1 MIFIYLFAVFIVTVQ
16 FLFWLSTPHLIR
28 ELRLSTDSQP
38 HIYVPFSVLISARN
52 EGPNLSRFLT
62 AILRQD
68 YPVFEVIIIDDD
80 SMDDSAEI
88 LNRFK
93 DQYPHLRVI
102 KIEHK
107 KSAGKKEGLQQGIM
121 NAKYEWLVFTDADC
135 FPKSDQWLRKL
146 ATKCDEKTDIILGY
160 SPYQKGNGL
169 LNDFI
174 RYETFMTAVI
184 YGTFT
189 LSGMPYMGVGRNMAY
204 KKSTFL
210 TTVNKEKFEKIASGD
225 DDLAINAMA
234 NSHNTVLQFEEK
246 ARVISIPKTTFPDFI
261 KQKTRHLSP
270 STHYRVGH
278 QWLLGLLAMSQA
290 TFYPIIIF
298 LCFLNFNLA
307 ALIFLLRMMII
318 VPFQLSLMNKIEAK
332 DLRNKVILL
341 DLLFFLYYWYISFKW
356 LRTKNSQWN

>member
-1 MIFIYLFAVFIVTVQ
+1 MITLFSIFILSVQ
-16 FLFWLSTPHLIR
+16 ILFWLSTYQLKK
-28 ELRLSTDSQP
+28 DFSQLKSIIP
-38 HIYVPFSVLISARN
+38 KKLVPFSVIISARN
-52 EGPNLSRFLT
+52 EARNLIEYLPS
-62 AILRQD
+62 ILEQD
-68 YPVFEVIIIDDD
+68 YPTYEIIVIDDD
-80 SMDDSAEI
+80 STDDTSKI
-88 LNRFK
+88 LNHFK
-93 DQYPHLRVI
+93 GQYAHLHII

-135 FPKSDQWLRKL
+135 YPKSDQWLRKL
-146 ATKCDEKTDIILGY
+146 ASKCNEKTDIILGY
-160 SPYQKGNGL
+160 SPYRKENGL

-210 TTVNKEKFEKIASGD
+210 TTVNKAKFEKTTSGD

-234 NSHNTVLQFEEK
+234 TSHNTMLQFEEK
-246 ARVISIPKTTFPDFI
+246 ASVISLPKTTFTDFI

-270 STHYRVGH
+270 STHYKAGH

-290 TFYPIIIF
+290 TFYPVIIF

-307 ALIFLLRMMII
+307 TFIFFLRMMTMI
-318 VPFQLSLMNKIEAK
+318 PFQISLMNKMEAK

-356 LRTKNSQWN
+356 LKTKNSSWN

>member
-1 MIFIYLFAVFIVTVQ
+1 M
-16 FLFWLSTPHLIR
+16 STYQLKK
-28 ELRLSTDSQP
+28 DFSQLKSIIP
-38 HIYVPFSVLISARN
+38 KKLVPFSVIISARN
-52 EGPNLSRFLT
+52 EARNLIEYLPS
-62 AILRQD
+62 ILEQD
-68 YPVFEVIIIDDD
+68 YPTYEIIVIDDD
-80 SMDDSAEI
+80 STDDSAEI
-88 LNRFK
+88 LNHFK
-93 DQYPHLRVI
+93 VQYAHLHII

-135 FPKSDQWLRKL
+135 YPKSDQWLRKM
-146 ATKCDEKTDIILGY
+146 ASKCTEKTEIILGY
-160 SPYQKGNGL
+160 SPYRKENGL

-210 TTVNKEKFEKIASGD
+210 TTVNKEKFEKTASGD

-234 NSHNTVLQFEEK
+234 TSHNTALQFEEK
-246 ARVISIPKTTFPDFI
+246 ARVISLPKTTFSDFI
-261 KQKTRHLSP
+261 QQKTRHLAP
-270 STHYRVGH
+270 STHYKAGH

-290 TFYPIIIF
+290 TFYPVIIF
-298 LCFLNFNLA
+298 FCFLNFNLA
-307 ALIFLLRMMII
+307 VFIFFLRMMTM
-318 VPFQLSLMNKIEAK
+318 VPFQISLMNKMEVK

-356 LRTKNSQWN
+356 LRTKNSSWN

>member
-1 MIFIYLFAVFIVTVQ
+1 MKKGF
-16 FLFWLSTPHLIR
+16 
-28 ELRLSTDSQP
+28 SQLKSIIP
-38 HIYVPFSVLISARN
+38 KKLVPFSVIISARN
-52 EGPNLSRFLT
+52 EARNLIKYLPS
-62 AILRQD
+62 ILEQD
-68 YPVFEVIIIDDD
+68 YPTFEVIIIDDN
-80 SMDDSAEI
+80 STDDTSKI
-88 LNRFK
+88 LNHFK
-93 DQYPHLRVI
+93 GQYAHLHII

-107 KSAGKKEGLQQGIM
+107 KSAGKKEGLQRAIR
-121 NAKYEWLVFTDADC
+121 NTKYEWLVFTDADC
-135 FPKSDQWLRKL
+135 YPKSNQWLRKM
-146 ATKCDEKTDIILGY
+146 ASKCDEKTEIILGY
-160 SPYQKGNGL
+160 SPYSKENGL

-189 LSGMPYMGVGRNMAY
+189 LSGIPYMGVGRNMAY

-210 TTVNKEKFEKIASGD
+210 NTVNKEKFEKTASGD
-225 DDLAINAMA
+225 DDLAVNAMA

-246 ARVISIPKTTFPDFI
+246 ARVISLPKTTFSDFI

-270 STHYRVGH
+270 STHYKAGH

-290 TFYPIIIF
+290 TFYPVIIF

-307 ALIFLLRMMII
+307 AFIFFLRMMTM
-318 VPFQLSLMNKIEAK
+318 VPFQISLMNKMEVK

-356 LRTKNSQWN
+356 LKTKNSSWN

>member
-1 MIFIYLFAVFIVTVQ
+1 MITLFSIFILSVQ
-16 FLFWLSTPHLIR
+16 ILFWLSTYL
-28 ELRLSTDSQP
+28 LKKDFSQLKSIIP
-38 HIYVPFSVLISARN
+38 KKLVPFSVIISARN
-52 EGPNLSRFLT
+52 EARNLIEYLPS
-62 AILRQD
+62 ILEQD
-68 YPVFEVIIIDDD
+68 YPTFEVIIIDDD
-80 SMDDSAEI
+80 STDDSAEI
-88 LNRFK
+88 LNHFK
-93 DQYPHLRVI
+93 VQYAHLHII

-135 FPKSDQWLRKL
+135 YPKSDQWLRKI
-146 ATKCDEKTDIILGY
+146 ASKCDEKTEIILGY
-160 SPYQKGNGL
+160 SPYRKENGL

-210 TTVNKEKFEKIASGD
+210 TTVNKEKFEKTASGD

-234 NSHNTVLQFEEK
+234 TSHNTALQFEEK
-246 ARVISIPKTTFPDFI
+246 ARVISLPKTTFSDFI
-261 KQKTRHLSP
+261 QQKTRHLAP
-270 STHYRVGH
+270 STHYKAGH

-290 TFYPIIIF
+290 TFYPVIIF
-298 LCFLNFNLA
+298 FCFLNFNLA
-307 ALIFLLRMMII
+307 VFIFFLRMMTM
-318 VPFQLSLMNKIEAK
+318 VPFQISLMNKMEVK

-356 LRTKNSQWN
+356 LRTKNSSWN

>member
-1 MIFIYLFAVFIVTVQ
+1 MITLFSIFILSVQ
-16 FLFWLSTPHLIR
+16 ILFWLSTYQLKKDFSQLKSIIPKKLI
-28 ELRLSTDSQP
+28 
-38 HIYVPFSVLISARN
+38 PFSVIISARN
-52 EGPNLSRFLT
+52 EARNLIEYLPS
-62 AILRQD
+62 ILEQD
-68 YPVFEVIIIDDD
+68 YPTYEVIIIDDD
-80 SMDDSAEI
+80 STDDSAEI
-88 LNRFK
+88 LNHFK
-93 DQYPHLRVI
+93 VQYAHLHII

-135 FPKSDQWLRKL
+135 CPKSDQWLRKL
-146 ATKCDEKTDIILGY
+146 ASKCTEKTEIILGY
-160 SPYQKGNGL
+160 SPYRKENGL

-210 TTVNKEKFEKIASGD
+210 NTVNKEKFEKTASGD
-225 DDLAINAMA
+225 DDLAVNAMA
-234 NSHNTVLQFEEK
+234 NSHNTVLQFDEK
-246 ARVISIPKTTFPDFI
+246 ARVISLPKTTFSDFI
-261 KQKTRHLSP
+261 KQKTRHISP
-270 STHYRVGH
+270 STHYKAGH

-290 TFYPIIIF
+290 TFYPVFIF
-298 LCFLNFNLA
+298 FCFLNFNLA
-307 ALIFLLRMMII
+307 VFIFFLRMMTM
-318 VPFQLSLMNKIEAK
+318 VPFQISLMNKMEVK

-356 LRTKNSQWN
+356 LRTKNSSWN

>member
-1 MIFIYLFAVFIVTVQ
+1 MSTVQ
-16 FLFWLSTPHLIR
+16 LKKDF
-28 ELRLSTDSQP
+28 SQLKSIIP
-38 HIYVPFSVLISARN
+38 RKLVPFSVIISARN
-52 EGPNLSRFLT
+52 EARNLVEYLPS
-62 AILRQD
+62 ILKQN
-68 YPVFEVIIIDDD
+68 YPIFEVIVIDDD
-80 SMDDSAEI
+80 STDDSAEI
-88 LNRFK
+88 LNQYK
-93 DQYPHLRVI
+93 DQYAHLRVI

-107 KSAGKKEGLQQGIM
+107 KSTGKKEGLQQGI
-121 NAKYEWLVFTDADC
+121 NQAKYEWLVFTDADC
-135 FPKSDQWLRKL
+135 YPKSDQWLRKM
-146 ATKCDEKTDIILGY
+146 ASKCDEKTEIILGY
-160 SPYQKGNGL
+160 SPYRKENGL

-210 TTVNKEKFEKIASGD
+210 TTVNKEKFEKITSGD

-234 NSHNTVLQFEEK
+234 TSHNTVLQFEEK
-246 ARVISIPKTTFPDFI
+246 ARVISLPKTTFSDFI

-270 STHYRVGH
+270 STYYKARH
-278 QWLLGLLAMSQA
+278 QWLLGFLAMSQA

-298 LCFLNFNLA
+298 LCFYNFNLA
-307 ALIFLLRMMII
+307 TYIFFLRMMTML
-318 VPFQLSLMNKIEAK
+318 PFQISLMNKMETK

-356 LRTKNSQWN
+356 LRTKNSTWN

>member
-1 MIFIYLFAVFIVTVQ
+1 MITLFSIFILSVQ
-16 FLFWLSTPHLIR
+16 ILFWLSTVQLKK
-28 ELRLSTDSQP
+28 DFSQLKSIIP
-38 HIYVPFSVLISARN
+38 RKLVPFSVIISARN
-52 EGPNLSRFLT
+52 EARNLIEYLPS
-62 AILRQD
+62 ILEQD
-68 YPVFEVIIIDDD
+68 YPTYEIIVIDDD
-80 SMDDSAEI
+80 STDDTSKI
-88 LNRFK
+88 LNHFK
-93 DQYPHLRVI
+93 RQYAHLHII

-107 KSAGKKEGLQQGIM
+107 KSTGKKEGLQQGI
-121 NAKYEWLVFTDADC
+121 NQAKYEWLVFTDADC
-135 FPKSDQWLRKL
+135 YPKSDQWLRKM
-146 ATKCDEKTDIILGY
+146 ASTCDEKTEIILGY
-160 SPYQKGNGL
+160 SPYRKENGL

-210 TTVNKEKFEKIASGD
+210 TTVNKEKFEKITSGD
-225 DDLAINAMA
+225 DDLAVNAMA
-234 NSHNTVLQFEEK
+234 TSYNTVLQFEEK
-246 ARVISIPKTTFPDFI
+246 ARVISLPKTTFSDFI

-270 STHYRVGH
+270 STHYKAGH

-290 TFYPIIIF
+290 TFYPVIIF

-307 ALIFLLRMMII
+307 AFIFFLRMMTML
-318 VPFQLSLMNKIEAK
+318 PFQISLMNKMETK

-356 LRTKNSQWN
+356 LRTKNSPWN

>member
-1 MIFIYLFAVFIVTVQ
+1 MITLFSIFILSVQ
-16 FLFWLSTPHLIR
+16 ILFWLSTYQLKK
-28 ELRLSTDSQP
+28 DFSQLKSIIP
-38 HIYVPFSVLISARN
+38 KKLVPFSVIISARN
-52 EGPNLSRFLT
+52 EARNLIEYLP
-62 AILRQD
+62 AILEQD
-68 YPVFEVIIIDDD
+68 YPTFEVIIIDDN
-80 SMDDSAEI
+80 STDDTSKI
-88 LNRFK
+88 LNHFK
-93 DQYPHLRVI
+93 GQYAHLHII

-107 KSAGKKEGLQQGIM
+107 KSAGKKEGLQRAIR
-121 NAKYEWLVFTDADC
+121 NTKYEWLVFTDADC
-135 FPKSDQWLRKL
+135 YPKSDQWLRKM
-146 ATKCDEKTDIILGY
+146 ASKCDEKTEIILGY
-160 SPYQKGNGL
+160 SPYRKENGL

-210 TTVNKEKFEKIASGD
+210 TTVNKEKFEKTASGD

-234 NSHNTVLQFEEK
+234 TIHNTVLQFEEK
-246 ARVISIPKTTFPDFI
+246 ARVISLPKTTFSDFI

-270 STHYRVGH
+270 STHYKAGH

-307 ALIFLLRMMII
+307 SFIFLLRMMTV
-318 VPFQLSLMNKIEAK
+318 VPFQISLMNKMEAK

-356 LRTKNSQWN
+356 LRTKNSSWN

>member
-1 MIFIYLFAVFIVTVQ
+1 LKKGF
-16 FLFWLSTPHLIR
+16 
-28 ELRLSTDSQP
+28 SQLKSIIP
-38 HIYVPFSVLISARN
+38 KKLVPFSVIISARN
-52 EGPNLSRFLT
+52 EARNLNKYLPS
-62 AILRQD
+62 ILEQD
-68 YPVFEVIIIDDD
+68 YPTYEIIVIDDD
-80 SMDDSAEI
+80 STDDTSKI
-88 LNRFK
+88 LNHFK
-93 DQYPHLRVI
+93 GQYAHLHII

-107 KSAGKKEGLQQGIM
+107 KSAGKKEGLQRAIR
-121 NAKYEWLVFTDADC
+121 NTKYEWLVFTDADC
-135 FPKSDQWLRKL
+135 YPKSDQWLRKM
-146 ATKCDEKTDIILGY
+146 ASKCDEKTEIILGY
-160 SPYQKGNGL
+160 SPYSKENGL

-189 LSGMPYMGVGRNMAY
+189 LSGIPYMGVGRNMAY

-210 TTVNKEKFEKIASGD
+210 NTVSKEKFEKTASGD
-225 DDLAINAMA
+225 DDLAVNAMA

-246 ARVISIPKTTFPDFI
+246 ARVISLPKTTFSDFI

-270 STHYRVGH
+270 STHYKAGH

-290 TFYPIIIF
+290 TFYPVIIF

-307 ALIFLLRMMII
+307 AFIFFLRMMTM
-318 VPFQLSLMNKIEAK
+318 VPFQISLMNKMEVK

-356 LRTKNSQWN
+356 LKTKNSSWN

>member
-1 MIFIYLFAVFIVTVQ
+1 LKKDF
-16 FLFWLSTPHLIR
+16 
-28 ELRLSTDSQP
+28 SQLKSIIP
-38 HIYVPFSVLISARN
+38 KKLVPFSVIISARN
-52 EGPNLSRFLT
+52 EARNLIEYLPS
-62 AILRQD
+62 ILEQD
-68 YPVFEVIIIDDD
+68 YPTYEIIVIDDD
-80 SMDDSAEI
+80 STDDTSKI
-88 LNRFK
+88 LNHFK
-93 DQYPHLRVI
+93 GQYAHLHII

-135 FPKSDQWLRKL
+135 YPKSDQWLRKL
-146 ATKCDEKTDIILGY
+146 ASKCNEKTDIILGY
-160 SPYQKGNGL
+160 SPYRKENGL

-189 LSGMPYMGVGRNMAY
+189 QIGMPYMGVGRNMAY
-204 KKSTFL
+204 KKSTFFS
-210 TTVNKEKFEKIASGD
+210 TVNKEKFEKTASGD
-225 DDLAINAMA
+225 DDLAVNAMA
-234 NSHNTVLQFEEK
+234 TSHNTMLQFEEK
-246 ARVISIPKTTFPDFI
+246 ASVISLPKTTFSDFI

-270 STHYRVGH
+270 STHYKAGH

-307 ALIFLLRMMII
+307 TFIFFLRMMTMI
-318 VPFQLSLMNKIEAK
+318 PFQISLMNKMEAK

-356 LRTKNSQWN
+356 LKTKNSAWN

>member
-1 MIFIYLFAVFIVTVQ
+1 LKKDF
-16 FLFWLSTPHLIR
+16 
-28 ELRLSTDSQP
+28 SQLKSIIP
-38 HIYVPFSVLISARN
+38 KKLVPFSVIISARN
-52 EGPNLSRFLT
+52 EARNLIEYLPS
-62 AILRQD
+62 ILEQD
-68 YPVFEVIIIDDD
+68 YPTYEVIIIDDD
-80 SMDDSAEI
+80 STDDSAEI
-88 LNRFK
+88 LNHFK
-93 DQYPHLRVI
+93 VQYAHLHII

-135 FPKSDQWLRKL
+135 YPKSDQWLRKM
-146 ATKCDEKTDIILGY
+146 ASKCDEKTEIILGY
-160 SPYQKGNGL
+160 SPYRKENGL

-204 KKSTFL
+204 KKSIFL
-210 TTVNKEKFEKIASGD
+210 TTVNKEKFEKTTSGD

-234 NSHNTVLQFEEK
+234 TSHNTALQFEEK
-246 ARVISIPKTTFPDFI
+246 ARVISLPKTTFSDFI
-261 KQKTRHLSP
+261 QQKTRHLAP
-270 STHYRVGH
+270 STHYKAGH

-290 TFYPIIIF
+290 TFYPVIIF
-298 LCFLNFNLA
+298 FCFLNFNLA
-307 ALIFLLRMMII
+307 AFIFFLRMMT
-318 VPFQLSLMNKIEAK
+318 VLPFQISLMNKMEAK

-356 LRTKNSQWN
+356 LRTKNSSWN

>member
-1 MIFIYLFAVFIVTVQ
+1 LKKDF
-16 FLFWLSTPHLIR
+16 
-28 ELRLSTDSQP
+28 SQLKSIIP
-38 HIYVPFSVLISARN
+38 KKLVPFSVIISARN
-52 EGPNLSRFLT
+52 EARNVIKYLPS
-62 AILRQD
+62 ILEQD
-68 YPVFEVIIIDDD
+68 YPTFEVIIIDDN
-80 SMDDSAEI
+80 STDDTSKI
-88 LNRFK
+88 LNHFK
-93 DQYPHLRVI
+93 GQYAHLHII

-107 KSAGKKEGLQQGIM
+107 KSAGKKEGLQRAIR
-121 NAKYEWLVFTDADC
+121 NTKYEWLVFTDADC
-135 FPKSDQWLRKL
+135 YPKSDQWLRKM
-146 ATKCDEKTDIILGY
+146 ASKCDEKTEIILGY
-160 SPYQKGNGL
+160 SPYSKENGL

-189 LSGMPYMGVGRNMAY
+189 LSGIPYMGVGRNMAY

-210 TTVNKEKFEKIASGD
+210 NTVSKEKFEKTASGD
-225 DDLAINAMA
+225 DDLAVNAMA

-246 ARVISIPKTTFPDFI
+246 ARVISLPKTTFSDFI

-270 STHYRVGH
+270 STHYKAGH

-290 TFYPIIIF
+290 TFYPVIIF

-307 ALIFLLRMMII
+307 AYIFFLRMVTM
-318 VPFQLSLMNKIEAK
+318 VPFQISLMNKMEAK

-356 LRTKNSQWN
+356 LKTKNSSWN

>member
-1 MIFIYLFAVFIVTVQ
+1 LKKGF
-16 FLFWLSTPHLIR
+16 
-28 ELRLSTDSQP
+28 SQLKSIIP
-38 HIYVPFSVLISARN
+38 KKLVPFSVIISARN
-52 EGPNLSRFLT
+52 EARNVIKYLPS
-62 AILRQD
+62 ILEQD
-68 YPVFEVIIIDDD
+68 YPTFEVIIIDDN
-80 SMDDSAEI
+80 STDDTSKI
-88 LNRFK
+88 LNHFK
-93 DQYPHLRVI
+93 GQYAHLHII

-107 KSAGKKEGLQQGIM
+107 KSAGKKEGLQRAIR
-121 NAKYEWLVFTDADC
+121 NTKYEWLVFTDADC
-135 FPKSDQWLRKL
+135 YPKSDQWLRKM
-146 ATKCDEKTDIILGY
+146 ASKCDEKTEIILGY
-160 SPYQKGNGL
+160 SPYSKENGL

-189 LSGMPYMGVGRNMAY
+189 LSGIPYMGVGRNMAY

-210 TTVNKEKFEKIASGD
+210 NTVSKEKFEKTASGD
-225 DDLAINAMA
+225 DDLAVNAMA

-246 ARVISIPKTTFPDFI
+246 ARVISLPKTTFSDFI

-270 STHYRVGH
+270 STHYKAGH

-290 TFYPIIIF
+290 TFYPVIIF

-307 ALIFLLRMMII
+307 AFIFFLRMMTM
-318 VPFQLSLMNKIEAK
+318 VPFQISLMNKMEVK

-356 LRTKNSQWN
+356 LKTKNSSWN

>member
-1 MIFIYLFAVFIVTVQ
+1 MKKDF
-16 FLFWLSTPHLIR
+16 
-28 ELRLSTDSQP
+28 SQLKSIIP
-38 HIYVPFSVLISARN
+38 KKLVPFSVIISARN
-52 EGPNLSRFLT
+52 EARNLIKYLPS
-62 AILRQD
+62 ILEQD
-68 YPVFEVIIIDDD
+68 YPTFEVIIIDDN
-80 SMDDSAEI
+80 STDDTSKI
-88 LNRFK
+88 LNHFK
-93 DQYPHLRVI
+93 GQYAHLQI
-102 KIEHK
+102 INIEHK
-107 KSAGKKEGLQQGIM
+107 KSPGKKKGLQQGI
-121 NAKYEWLVFTDADC
+121 NQAKYEWLVFTDADC
-135 FPKSDQWLRKL
+135 YPKSDQWLRKL
-146 ATKCDEKTDIILGY
+146 AFKCDEKTEIILGY
-160 SPYQKGNGL
+160 SPYRKENGL

-210 TTVNKEKFEKIASGD
+210 TTVNKEKFEKTASGD

-234 NSHNTVLQFEEK
+234 TIHNTVLQFEEK
-246 ARVISIPKTTFPDFI
+246 ARVISLPKTTFSDFI

-270 STHYRVGH
+270 STHYKAGH

-307 ALIFLLRMMII
+307 SFIFLLRMMTV
-318 VPFQLSLMNKIEAK
+318 VPFQISLMNKMEAK

-356 LRTKNSQWN
+356 LRTKNSSWN

>member
-1 MIFIYLFAVFIVTVQ
+1 MIFIYLFAVFIVTIQ
-16 FLFWLSTPHLIR
+16 LLFWSSSSLLIKELKLSGNNQTYPF
-28 ELRLSTDSQP
+28 
-38 HIYVPFSVLISARN
+38 VPISVLISARN
-52 EGPNLSRFLT
+52 EGSNLSRHLPS
-62 AILRQD
+62 ILNQD
-68 YPVFEVIIIDDD
+68 YPIYEIIIIDDD
-80 SMDDSAEI
+80 STDNSAEI
-88 LNRFK
+88 LNHFK
-93 DQYPHLRVI
+93 DQYPHLRII
-102 KIEHK
+102 KIENK

-160 SPYQKGNGL
+160 SPYQKENGL

-174 RYETFMTAVI
+174 RYETFITAVI

-225 DDLAINAMA
+225 DDLAVNAMA
-234 NSHNTVLQFEEK
+234 NSHNTVLQFEEN
-246 ARVISIPKTTFPDFI
+246 ARVLSIPKSTFSDFI

-270 STHYRVGH
+270 STHYRKKH
-278 QWLLGLLAMSQA
+278 QWLLGLLALSQA

-298 LCFLNFNLA
+298 ICFINFNIA
-307 ALIFLLRMMII
+307 AFIFLLRMTTI
-318 VPFQLSLMNKIEAK
+318 VPCQLSLMNKMEAK
-332 DLRNKVILL
+332 DLRNKVIYL

-356 LRTKNSQWN
+356 LRIKNSQWN

>member
-1 MIFIYLFAVFIVTVQ
+1 MITLFSIFILSVQ
-16 FLFWLSTPHLIR
+16 ILFWLSTYL
-28 ELRLSTDSQP
+28 LKKDFSQLKSIIP
-38 HIYVPFSVLISARN
+38 KKLVPFSVIISARN
-52 EGPNLSRFLT
+52 EARNLIEYLPS
-62 AILRQD
+62 ILEQD
-68 YPVFEVIIIDDD
+68 YPTFEVIIIDDN
-80 SMDDSAEI
+80 STDDTSKI
-88 LNRFK
+88 LNHFK
-93 DQYPHLRVI
+93 GQYAHLQII

-107 KSAGKKEGLQQGIM
+107 KSPGKKEGLQQGIKQ
-121 NAKYEWLVFTDADC
+121 AKYEWLVFTDADC
-135 FPKSDQWLRKL
+135 YPKSNQWLRKL
-146 ATKCDEKTDIILGY
+146 ASKCDEKTDIILGY
-160 SPYQKGNGL
+160 SPYRKENGL

-210 TTVNKEKFEKIASGD
+210 TTVNKEKFEKTASGD
-225 DDLAINAMA
+225 DDLAVNAMA
-234 NSHNTVLQFEEK
+234 TSYNTVLQFDEK

-261 KQKTRHLSP
+261 QQKTRHLSP

-290 TFYPIIIF
+290 TFYPIIIL

-307 ALIFLLRMMII
+307 AFIFFLRMMTM
-318 VPFQLSLMNKIEAK
+318 VPFQISLMNKMEAK

-356 LRTKNSQWN
+356 LRTKNSEWN

>member
-1 MIFIYLFAVFIVTVQ
+1 LKKDF
-16 FLFWLSTPHLIR
+16 
-28 ELRLSTDSQP
+28 SQLKSIIP
-38 HIYVPFSVLISARN
+38 KKLVPFSVIISARN
-52 EGPNLSRFLT
+52 EARNLIEYLPS
-62 AILRQD
+62 ILEQD
-68 YPVFEVIIIDDD
+68 YPTFEVIIIDDD
-80 SMDDSAEI
+80 STDDSAEI
-88 LNRFK
+88 LNHFK
-93 DQYPHLRVI
+93 VQYAHLHII

-135 FPKSDQWLRKL
+135 YPKSDQWLRKL
-146 ATKCDEKTDIILGY
+146 ASNCTEKTDIILGY
-160 SPYQKGNGL
+160 SPYRKENGL

-210 TTVNKEKFEKIASGD
+210 TTVNKEKFEKTASGD
-225 DDLAINAMA
+225 DDLAVNAMA
-234 NSHNTVLQFEEK
+234 NSHNTVLQFDEK
-246 ARVISIPKTTFPDFI
+246 ARVISLPKTTFSDFI
-261 KQKTRHLSP
+261 NQKTRHLSP
-270 STHYRVGH
+270 STHYKAGH
-278 QWLLGLLAMSQA
+278 QWLLGLLAISQA

-298 LCFLNFNLA
+298 LCFLNYNLA
-307 ALIFLLRMMII
+307 AFIFFLRMMTV
-318 VPFQLSLMNKIEAK
+318 VPFQLSLMNKMEAK

-356 LRTKNSQWN
+356 LRTKNSSWN

>member
-1 MIFIYLFAVFIVTVQ
+1 LITLFSIFILSVQ
-16 FLFWLSTPHLIR
+16 ILFWLSTYQLKKGF
-28 ELRLSTDSQP
+28 SQLKSIIP
-38 HIYVPFSVLISARN
+38 KKLVPFSVIISARN
-52 EGPNLSRFLT
+52 EARNVIKYLPS
-62 AILRQD
+62 ILEQD
-68 YPVFEVIIIDDD
+68 YPTFEVIIIDDN
-80 SMDDSAEI
+80 STDDTSKI
-88 LNRFK
+88 LNHFK
-93 DQYPHLRVI
+93 GRYAHLHII

-107 KSAGKKEGLQQGIM
+107 KSAGKKEGLQQGI
-121 NAKYEWLVFTDADC
+121 NQAKYEWLVFTDADC
-135 FPKSDQWLRKL
+135 YPKSDQWLGKM
-146 ATKCDEKTDIILGY
+146 ASKCDEKTEIILGY
-160 SPYQKGNGL
+160 SPYRKENGL

-210 TTVNKEKFEKIASGD
+210 TTVNKEKFEKTASGD
-225 DDLAINAMA
+225 DDLAVNAMA

-246 ARVISIPKTTFPDFI
+246 ARVISLPKTTFSDFI

-270 STHYRVGH
+270 STHYKAGH

-290 TFYPIIIF
+290 TFYPVIIF

-307 ALIFLLRMMII
+307 AFIFFLRMMTM
-318 VPFQLSLMNKIEAK
+318 VPFQISLMNKMEAK
-332 DLRNKVILL
+332 DLRNKVIFL

-356 LRTKNSQWN
+356 LKTKNSSWN

>member
-1 MIFIYLFAVFIVTVQ
+1 MILTYLFSVFVVTIQ
-16 FLFWLSTPHLIR
+16 ILFWSSTRLLLR
-28 ELRLSTDSQP
+28 ELKIKTNSQIHP
-38 HIYVPFSVLISARN
+38 YIPFSVLISARN
-52 EGPNLSRFLT
+52 EGPNLSRFLAT
-62 AILRQD
+62 ILKQD
-68 YPVFEVIIIDDD
+68 YPIFEVIIIDDN
-80 SMDDSAEI
+80 STDDTSKI
-88 LNRFK
+88 LNQYK
-93 DQYPHLRVI
+93 DQYPYLRVI
-102 KIEHK
+102 KIKHK
-107 KSAGKKEGLQQGIM
+107 KSAGKKEGLQIGIM

-135 FPKSDQWLRKL
+135 FPTSDQWLRKL
-146 ATKCDEKTDIILGY
+146 ASKCDEKTNIILGY
-160 SPYQKGNGL
+160 SPYRKENGW

-189 LSGMPYMGVGRNMAY
+189 MSGMPYMGVGRNMAY

-210 TTVNKEKFEKIASGD
+210 TTVNKEKFEKTASGD

-234 NSHNTVLQFEEK
+234 NNHNTVLQFEEK
-246 ARVISIPKTTFPDFI
+246 ARVISIPKTTFSDFI

-270 STHYRVGH
+270 STHYRLGH

-290 TFYPIIIF
+290 TFYPILLF

-307 ALIFLLRMMII
+307 AFIFLLRII
-318 VPFQLSLMNKIEAK
+318 TVLPFQLSLMNKMEMK

-356 LRTKNSQWN
+356 LGTKNSSWN

>member
-1 MIFIYLFAVFIVTVQ
+1 LKKGF
-16 FLFWLSTPHLIR
+16 
-28 ELRLSTDSQP
+28 SQLKSIIP
-38 HIYVPFSVLISARN
+38 KKLVPFSVIISARN
-52 EGPNLSRFLT
+52 EARNVIKYLPS
-62 AILRQD
+62 ILEQD
-68 YPVFEVIIIDDD
+68 YPTFEVIIIDDN
-80 SMDDSAEI
+80 STDDTSKI
-88 LNRFK
+88 LNHFK
-93 DQYPHLRVI
+93 GQYAHLHII

-107 KSAGKKEGLQQGIM
+107 KSAGKKEGLQRAIR
-121 NAKYEWLVFTDADC
+121 NTKYEWLVFTDADC
-135 FPKSDQWLRKL
+135 YPKSDQWLRKM
-146 ATKCDEKTDIILGY
+146 ASKCDEKTEIILGY
-160 SPYQKGNGL
+160 SPYSKENGL

-210 TTVNKEKFEKIASGD
+210 TTVNKEKFEKTASGD
-225 DDLAINAMA
+225 DDLAVNAMA

-246 ARVISIPKTTFPDFI
+246 ARVISLPKTTFSDFI

-270 STHYRVGH
+270 STHYKAGH

-290 TFYPIIIF
+290 TFYPVIIF

-307 ALIFLLRMMII
+307 AFIFFLRMMTM
-318 VPFQLSLMNKIEAK
+318 VPFQISLMNKMEAK
-332 DLRNKVILL
+332 DLRNKVIFL

-356 LRTKNSQWN
+356 LKTKNSSWN